1 MFPEVVQKLE
11 KFIIDDLSKTYIQI
25 IRERENEVSDL
36 LNKIRKDLL
45 IVLAP
50 IIPFITENIW
60 QELRKKKIVKE
71 ESVHLAK
78 WPKADKKKID
88 KKLERDM
95 ITVNDIISVGLYL
108 RDKEKIGIRWPL
120 KKVTI
125 STGNPKIAK
134 TLNYMKEIIK
144 SQINVKEIET
154 KIRGTHILVKLDTRL
169 TPELE
174 AEGYAREMSRKV
186 QAFRKKL
193 GLKKKD
199 RIELFII
206 IDDKFKKILEKNKS
220 FIQDRTNSKNINI
233 VTTDKEKF
241 KNKIN
246 FVIKDKRGKI
256 AIIITN
262 K

>member
-71 ESVHLAK
+71 ESVHLCG
-78 WPKADKKKID
+78 WPKADKKRID
-88 KKLERDM
+88 KKLEGEF
-95 ITVNDIISVGLYL
+95 DIALQIIEKGLAA
-108 RDKEKIGIRWPL
+108 RDKEKIGLRWPL
-120 KKVTI
+120 QSADIT
-125 STGNPKIAK
+125 AK
-134 TLNYMKEIIK
+134 FSLDKDMEEIIK
-144 SQINVKEIET
+144 NQLNVKEVFFDRIE
-154 KIRGTHILVKLDTRL
+154 KLDIPSVKLDKKQ
-169 TPELE
+169 TPGLE

-206 IDDKFKKILEKNKS
+206 TDDKFKKTLEKNKS